1 MSPFRIR
8 PFLAAALPFLAGAV
22 LRLWNLRDQVLGGD
36 ETHAIRAALN
46 FTLPRILVT
55 YQQSDNCIPLTAL
68 YRLFMAAG
76 VPMTEMA
83 FRLPVLFCGLA
94 ALLALPA
101 ALEGRV
107 GSGTVMAYRWL
118 VAISPALVL
127 YSRIARSYMPMV
139 LFSFGAVM
147 AFEAWWRTRSW
158 RSGGAYVL
166 LGALAVWFHLGAGP
180 IVAAPFLFA
189 AGEAVARREHLK
201 RDLRDL
207 VLLGLAISGAFALFL
222 VPALESLL
230 EVVTSKRIEQSI
242 PWRGVIPGILKLQAG
257 TGSGWLAGLFW
268 LAATIGLVL
277 LARRERRFALF
288 TVVVVVGHV
297 AGLLFLSPF
306 GLESPVIFGRYLLPV
321 LPFVLLWVAAA
332 FGMGGTKGLE
342 GQQGLEGRQEK
353 RPGVSGVSVPGWLFP
368 GLAAFLFVVA
378 LVALGPFGDPL
389 DRRTSFLHHNDFVG
403 FYKPRP
409 ALPAGEEVPE
419 IYRQLHGA
427 TVVEFPWLFI
437 WETNHSFYLY
447 QEIHRGRVIVATPQ
461 HILFRPPLAL
471 RNVVAPEPGAICR
484 SGARYLIVHRNA
496 AREEDRIA
504 PGGRLSEG
512 EMAQPLRRMLR
523 ESAASLGDS
532 LKETWGPPFY
542 ADRWVRAWDL
552 SAVCGAPHAATPVA
566 SASAAT
572 ASPAR
577 KLPGR

>member
-1 MSPFRIR
+1 LKHLRIR
-8 PFLAAALPFLAGAV
+8 PFLAAALPFVAGAV
-22 LRLWNLRDQVLGGD
+22 LRLWNLRDQILGGD

-46 FTLPRILVT
+46 FTLPKILVT
-55 YQQSDNCIPLTAL
+55 YQVSDNCIPLTAL

-83 FRLPVLFCGLA
+83 FRLPVLLCGLA

-107 GSGTVMAYRWL
+107 GKGTILAYRWL
-118 VAISPALVL
+118 VALSPALVL

-189 AGEAVARREHLK
+189 AGEVLARRENIK
-201 RDLRDL
+201 KDLRDL
-207 VLLGLAISGAFALFL
+207 LVLGLAISGAFALFL

-230 EVVTSKRIEQSI
+230 EVVTSKRIEQTI

-257 TGSGWLAGLFW
+257 TAAGWLAALLW
-268 LAATIGLVL
+268 LAAMVGWIL
-277 LARRERRFALF
+277 LARRERRFALYTA
-288 TVVVVVGHV
+288 TVVAGHV

-332 FGMGGTKGLE
+332 FGSRWTDVAEIGRLRILQGG
-342 GQQGLEGRQEK
+342 
-353 RPGVSGVSVPGWLFP
+353 
-368 GLAAFLFVVA
+368 AFLIFLGA
-378 LVALGPFGDPL
+378 LLALGPFGDPV
-389 DRRTSFLHHNDFVG
+389 DWRTSFLHHNDFVG

-409 ALPAGEEVPE
+409 ALPPGEVPE
-419 IYRQLHGA
+419 IYRQLHGE

-437 WETNHSFYLY
+437 WETNHSYYLY

-471 RNVVAPEPGAICR
+471 RNVVAPEPAAICR

-512 EMAQPLRRMLR
+512 EMAQPLRQMMR
-523 ESAASLGDS
+523 ESAAGLGDRV
-532 LKETWGPPFY
+532 KQEWGPPFY
-542 ADRWVRAWDL
+542 GDRWLRAWDL
-552 SAVCGAPHAATPVA
+552 RAVCGAPQKATPAA
-566 SASAAT
+566 SESAAT
-572 ASPAR
+572 ASPIR
-577 KLPGR
+577 KLAGR